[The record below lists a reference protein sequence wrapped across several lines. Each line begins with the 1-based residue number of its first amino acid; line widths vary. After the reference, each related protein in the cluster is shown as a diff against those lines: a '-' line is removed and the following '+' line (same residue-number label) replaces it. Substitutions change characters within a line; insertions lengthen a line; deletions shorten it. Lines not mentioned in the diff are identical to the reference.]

1 MKKTIIKKKPI
12 VGRFKRPEPERVNQI
27 LAALKK
33 MYPDAK
39 CALNFNN
46 NLELLISVMLSAQCT
61 DNMVNKV
68 TPALFKRYKSAADF
82 ANAKPQELE
91 RMIFSCGF
99 YRAKAANIIKAGA
112 VLRDRFK
119 GEVPKTI
126 DELIEIPGVA
136 RKTANVVLGN
146 AHGVV
151 EGIAVDTHVRRV
163 SQRLGL
169 TKNNDPVKIEQDL
182 MKLLPK
188 AEWFLITYR
197 LIEHG
202 RHVCDAKKPLCP
214 ECPLHA
220 LCPSAPLFMKKFW
233 SHVGALI

>member
-1 MKKTIIKKKPI
+1 MKKTRLKKKP
-12 VGRFKRPEPERVNQI
+12 VVRKFKRPEPERVRNI
-27 LAALKK
+27 LDTLKK

-39 CALNFNN
+39 CALNFTNH
-46 NLELLISVMLSAQCT
+46 LELLISVILSAQCT

-68 TPALFKRYKSAADF
+68 TPALFKRYKSASDF
-82 ANAKPQELE
+82 AEANPRELE

-112 VLRDRFK
+112 VLRDKFHSQ
-119 GEVPKTI
+119 VPKTME
-126 DELIEIPGVA
+126 ELIEIPGVA

-146 AHGVV
+146 AHGLVQ
-151 EGIAVDTHVRRV
+151 GIAVDTHVRRV

-182 MKLLPK
+182 MKLLPRE
-188 AEWFLITYR
+188 EWFLITYR

-202 RHVCDAKKPLCP
+202 RHICDAKKPLCP
-214 ECPLHA
+214 ECPLRPF
-220 LCPSAPLFMKKFW
+220 CPSSAIFMKKFW
-233 SHVGALI
+233 PTAVG

>member
-1 MKKTIIKKKPI
+1 MKKTNLKKKPA
-12 VGRFKRPEPERVNQI
+12 VVKFKRPEPERVNKI
-27 LAALKK
+27 LDHFKK

-39 CALNFNN
+39 CALIFNN
-46 NLELLISVMLSAQCT
+46 HLELLISVILSAQCT
-61 DNMVNKV
+61 DVTVNKV
-68 TPALFKRYKSAADF
+68 TPALFKRYKTASDF
-82 ANAKPQELE
+82 ADANPMELE
-91 RMIFSCGF
+91 RLIFSCGF
-99 YRAKAANIIKAGA
+99 YRAKAANIIKAGN
-112 VLRDRFK
+112 VLRDTFHSQ
-119 GEVPKTI
+119 VPKTI
-126 DELIEIPGVA
+126 EELIQIPGVA

-146 AHGVV
+146 AHGLV

-188 AEWFLITYR
+188 EEWFLITYR

-214 ECPLHA
+214 ECPLRPM
-220 LCPSAPLFMKKFW
+220 CPSAPFFMKKFW
-233 SHVGALI
+233 SAVGG

>member
-1 MKKTIIKKKPI
+1 MKKTITKKKPL
-12 VGRFKRPEPERVNQI
+12 VVKFKRPEPERVKQV
-27 LAALKK
+27 LGTLKK

-39 CALNFNN
+39 CALNFTT

-68 TPALFKRYKSAADF
+68 TPALFKRYRSASDF
-82 ANAKPQELE
+82 ADAKPQEIE

-112 VLRDRFK
+112 ALRDRFK
-119 GEVPKTI
+119 GEVPRTI
-126 DELIEIPGVA
+126 EELIEIPGVA

-182 MKLLPK
+182 MKLLPRE
-188 AEWFLITYR
+188 EWFLITYR

-202 RHVCDAKKPLCP
+202 RHICDAKKPLCP
-214 ECPLHA
+214 KCPLKS
-220 LCPSAPLFMKKFW
+220 LCPSAPFFMKKLW
-233 SHVGALI
+233 SAV

>member
-1 MKKTIIKKKPI
+1 MKKTTLKKKP
-12 VGRFKRPEPERVNQI
+12 VVAKFKRPEAERVKNV
-27 LAALKK
+27 LDTLKR

-68 TPALFKRYKSAADF
+68 TPALFKRYKTASDF
-82 ANAKPQELE
+82 ASAKPQELE

-99 YRAKAANIIKAGA
+99 YRAKAANIIKAGT

-119 GEVPKTI
+119 SEVPKTI
-126 DELIEIPGVA
+126 EDLIEIPGVA

-188 AEWFLITYR
+188 EEWFLITYR

-202 RHVCDAKKPLCP
+202 RHICDAKKPLCP
-214 ECPLHA
+214 ECPLRPT
-220 LCPSAPLFMKKFW
+220 CPSATFFMKKFW
-233 SHVGALI
+233 PSVVG

>member
-1 MKKTIIKKKPI
+1 MKKTNLTKKPAA
-12 VGRFKRPEPERVNQI
+12 VRFKRPEPERVNKI
-27 LAALKK
+27 LGHLKK

-39 CALNFNN
+39 CALIFNN
-46 NLELLISVMLSAQCT
+46 HLELLISVMLSAQCT
-61 DNMVNKV
+61 DVMVNKV
-68 TPALFKRYKSAADF
+68 TPALFKRYKTASDF
-82 ANAKPQELE
+82 ADANPKELE

-99 YRAKAANIIKAGA
+99 YRAKAANIIKAGK
-112 VLRDRFK
+112 VLRDRFHSQ
-119 GEVPKTI
+119 VPKTI
-126 DELIEIPGVA
+126 EELIEIPGVA

-146 AHGVV
+146 AHGLV

-188 AEWFLITYR
+188 EEWFLITYR

-214 ECPLHA
+214 ECPLRPF
-220 LCPSAPLFMKKFW
+220 CPSSAIFMKKFW
-233 SHVGALI
+233 SHAGG